1 MLLQKVAEDDCD
13 EVDFEDSEAVLFHI
27 ACCFHLCWSTDMT

>member
-1 MLLQKVAEDDCD
+1 LLKMIVMKLISKIQRLY
-13 EVDFEDSEAVLFHI
+13 FFHI